1 MLHFKCTLYS
11 FARSAITC
19 VGLLSTTLADANT
32 QANSQIVQSFPSEFA
47 LSKLWAQVD
56 IEGKPTQVYR
66 FKVMRPVEQV
76 RARLLQWLD
85 QPEGPS
91 QETFKNGWTYLSH
104 KKFGS
109 WVCVQFRSLD
119 PSVNGDGSVEGLV
132 SLWQDSELKPAS
144 TFTDSKF
151 DAFSRI
157 ATLERVQI
165 IRRLESHDQGRRAL
179 SLTVVSEQSVASLAA
194 SLSQDM
200 KLLGLAPASFAPPLM
215 RSQSNIGIG
224 YPFISQAWAGNGSQV
239 VFTVFEHRGKTA
251 AQIYRLRGG

>member
-1 MLHFKCTLYS
+1 
-11 FARSAITC
+11 
-19 VGLLSTTLADANT
+19 
-32 QANSQIVQSFPSEFA
+32 

-66 FKVMRPVEQV
+66 FKVARPVEQV

-85 QPEGPS
+85 QPESPP
-91 QETFKNGWTYLSH
+91 QETLKNGWTYLSH
-104 KKFGS
+104 KRLGT
-109 WVCVQFRSLD
+109 WVSVQFRSLD
-119 PSVNGDGSVEGLV
+119 HSANGDGSVEGLV
-132 SLWQDSELKPAS
+132 SLWQDSELKAAS

-151 DAFSRI
+151 DAFNRI
-157 ATLERVQI
+157 ATLARVQI

-179 SLTVVSEQSVASLAA
+179 SLTVLSEQSITSLAA

-200 KLLGLAPASFAPPLM
+200 KLLGLSPASFAPPLM
-215 RSQSNIGIG
+215 RSQSGEVVG